1 MSQWD
6 CMNLLLHVA
15 CFYVVPNKQAVGYA
29 NYYYLTNSFLSF
41 PMADTIMC
49 KNFWVRIGPNNN

>member
-6 CMNLLLHVA
+6 CMNLFVTRGM
-15 CFYVVPNKQAVGYA
+15 FYVVPNKQAAEYA
-29 NYYYLTNSFLSF
+29 NYYYLTNSF

-49 KNFWVRIGPNNN
+49 KILG